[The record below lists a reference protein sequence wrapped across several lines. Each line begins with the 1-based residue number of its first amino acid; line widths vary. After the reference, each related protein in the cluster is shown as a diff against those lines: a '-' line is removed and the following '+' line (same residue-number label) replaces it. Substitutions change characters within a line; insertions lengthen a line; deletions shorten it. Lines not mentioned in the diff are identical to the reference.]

1 MASFLGGDEREEV
14 KEKGSHASMT
24 WVFEESEGETR
35 YNLTHAHV
43 FSSNIE
49 FCGCHLPGLDTVY
62 VQSFAP
68 ADFRSEDLVIGDEVI
83 GFEEEPLHPGTD
95 AVQLKQ
101 MVTER
106 LASAQVGSDPPM
118 IHLRRHVGGIDAKTP
133 SHHQNPNL
141 IFHYAK
147 EYPDSNASNT
157 RRPFVFAAD
166 KQLLAKAD
174 SHLSGMITYHEVD
187 NAQLAA
193 KLEMLV
199 PETGDVALGKARS
212 KATEAIRIHHEHTFL
227 KAYVELMR
235 ERKKLHTEVLNI
247 NRSALHGLKYEK
259 KKADLLEQLA
269 ECEAQIC
276 ELIDIRLQQFQN
288 YSDYDFRQELVHLKA
303 EKAKLL
309 AEHEAIKADLDAKG
323 IVEKK
328 KAAVAKIK
336 AYTNLES
343 FSVRDKY
350 DMMEKIHQKEFELD
364 GIFEDSEYQNNDDE
378 RFPNQAEFWTK
389 VNSKKDGL
397 SLTD

>member
-1 MASFLGGDEREEV
+1 MASLLGGEREEV
-14 KEKGSHASMT
+14 QEKGSHASMS

-35 YNLTHAHV
+35 YDLTHIHV
-43 FSSNIE
+43 FSTNIE

-62 VQSFAP
+62 VQSFSAE
-68 ADFRSEDLVIGDEVI
+68 DFRSEDIMVGDEVI

-101 MVTER
+101 MVAER
-106 LASAQVGSDPPM
+106 LASAAPGSDPPM
-118 IHLRRHVGGIDAKTP
+118 IHFRRHSGGIDAKTA

-166 KQLLAKAD
+166 KQLLSKAD

-193 KLEMLV
+193 KLELLV
-199 PETGDVALGKARS
+199 PETGDAALGKARS
-212 KATEAIRIHHEHTFL
+212 EATKYIRIHQEHTFL

-235 ERKKLHTEVLNI
+235 ERKRLHTEVLSI
-247 NRSALHGLKYEK
+247 NRSALHGLTYEK
-259 KKADLLEQLA
+259 KKGDLMKQLD

-276 ELIDIRLQQFQN
+276 ELIDTRIQQFQN

-309 AEHEAIKADLDAKG
+309 SEHATIKDDLDAKG

-328 KAAVAKIK
+328 AEAVAKIK
-336 AYTNLES
+336 AHENLES

-350 DMMEKIHQKEFELD
+350 EMMEKIHQKEFELD
-364 GIFEDSEYQNNDDE
+364 GIFEDSEYQNNEDE
-378 RFPNQAEFWTK
+378 RFPNQGEFWQK

-397 SLTD
+397 SVFD